1 MRIQFIGACQEVTGS
16 MHLVEAQGKRIL
28 LDCGM
33 KQGKGP
39 EGLKTPNLP
48 FQPEDIDWIVVS
60 HAHVDH
66 SGLLPWMVDQGFK
79 GEIISTE
86 ATRELCNLLLLDS
99 AKIMEEDY
107 RSGRSTEVP
116 LYSKESVLETMNRF
130 RTISY
135 RSTFEMGDG
144 IELKLYDAGHILG
157 SAIVV
162 MDVKG
167 SGMICY
173 TGDLGHGKSPILN
186 PPSIPEEDIGLLVM
200 ESTYGNRYHQDP
212 ETGKRKLAEVVN
224 ETVNNRKGKLLI
236 PVFAVGRAQELI
248 YDIKQLMNQGKIPR
262 CKVYMDTPMGFSA
275 TELYRSFSYCLR
287 KEFYGLFL
295 EGRSPLT
302 SRSWT

>member
-107 RSGRSTEVP
+107 RSGRSTEIP
-116 LYSKESVLETMNRF
+116 LYSKESVLEAMNRF

-144 IELKLYDAGHILG
+144 IE
-157 SAIVV
+157 S
-162 MDVKG
+162 
-167 SGMICY
+167 
-173 TGDLGHGKSPILN
+173 
-186 PPSIPEEDIGLLVM
+186 E
-200 ESTYGNRYHQDP
+200 
-212 ETGKRKLAEVVN
+212 
-224 ETVNNRKGKLLI
+224 
-236 PVFAVGRAQELI
+236 AV
-248 YDIKQLMNQGKIPR
+248 
-262 CKVYMDTPMGFSA
+262 
-275 TELYRSFSYCLR
+275 
-287 KEFYGLFL
+287 
-295 EGRSPLT
+295 
-302 SRSWT
+302 